1 MNNKTSSQPRKVR
14 GILHSGT
21 IRVRSKSLSST
32 LSKDLKEKHSFD
44 HVQLRKGD
52 TVKIMRGD
60 FKGIEGTVSKTLA
73 KSGKI
78 TVEGVTR
85 EKLKGGAVPVKINAS
100 NVMITTLNL
109 DDKLRRK
116 ALEK

>member
-1 MNNKTSSQPRKVR
+1 MRAA
-14 GILHSGT
+14 LHSGA
-21 IRVRSKSLSST
+21 IRHRGKFLSST
-32 LSKDLKEKHSFD
+32 LSSDLKEKHSFD
-44 HVQLRKGD
+44 HVTLRKGD

-60 FKGIEGTVSKTLA
+60 FKGIEGKVAKTYA
-73 KSGKI
+73 KTGQI

-85 EKLKGGAVPVKINAS
+85 EKLKGGTVPVKVNAS
-100 NVMITTLNL
+100 KVMVTSLNL

>member
-1 MNNKTSSQPRKVR
+1 MRTL
-14 GILHSGT
+14 LHSSS
-21 IRVRSKSLSST
+21 IRVRNKSLSST

-44 HVQLRKGD
+44 HVTLRKGD

-60 FKGIEGTVSKTLA
+60 FKGIEGKVARTYA
-73 KSGKI
+73 KSGQI
-78 TVEGVTR
+78 NIEGVTR
-85 EKLKGGAVPVKINAS
+85 EKLKGGTVPVKINAS
-100 NVMITTLNL
+100 KVMVTSLNL